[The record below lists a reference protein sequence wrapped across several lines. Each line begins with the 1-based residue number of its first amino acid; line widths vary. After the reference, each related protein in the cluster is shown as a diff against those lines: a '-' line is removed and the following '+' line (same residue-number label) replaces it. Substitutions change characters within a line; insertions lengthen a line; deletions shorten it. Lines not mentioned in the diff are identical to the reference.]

1 MYFRP
6 LSDLAPTDA
15 MFALQATAIASD
27 ASTTPLPDVI
37 MMGPPPGWRDTD
49 QGKRPFSVDTALHK
63 YSMAF

>member
-1 MYFRP
+1 MSFRS

-15 MFALQATAIASD
+15 MLALQAALASD

-49 QGKRPFSVDTALHK
+49 QGRRPFSVDTALHK
-63 YSMAF
+63 ALRF